1 MAQPQRLD
9 CRGLQPPEPMEQVL
23 AKLPELGRDEQ
34 LLVLFD
40 REPRPLLRILREDGY
55 SHHVSFNDEGW
66 FEVLIWQRF

>member
-1 MAQPQRLD
+1 
-9 CRGLQPPEPMEQVL
+9 MEKVL